1 MASKEVLKH
10 LRCLAGLSPRPTRSF
25 SPRIVC
31 YPYPPS
37 APSRPSDQN
46 QQPARRCMATVT
58 EPPAVDTSQPQI
70 MTYSSDPGLTTSA
83 VPSVSPNLAQPP
95 TTVLATIYSFPNM
108 EPLNFA
114 YYPTQ
119 YLFLPLRKD
128 LLHRAVVYEGDRARQ
143 GTANTKWRDE
153 VHGSHRKVHPQ
164 KGTGKAR
171 AGDKQSPIRRG
182 GGAAFGPKPRNFAT
196 GLPRKVY
203 DIAWRTA
210 LSFRYRRG
218 DLIIVDEFK
227 NPKTSAP
234 HWMEQIFEQN
244 GLGNTDKRSLLVAA
258 QRDSRNKKLFEGV
271 QSAGQHGRMSTVDD
285 VDVKDVLSLGR
296 VVIEYEALNE
306 ILKRHSR
313 DLIPPYEVFDNTNS
327 ASQQPLD
334 ST

>member
-1 MASKEVLKH
+1 
-10 LRCLAGLSPRPTRSF
+10 
-25 SPRIVC
+25 
-31 YPYPPS
+31 
-37 APSRPSDQN
+37 
-46 QQPARRCMATVT
+46 MATVT
-58 EPPAVDTSQPQI
+58 ELPAVDASRSQDL
-70 MTYSSDPGLTTSA
+70 TYSSNPGLTTSA
-83 VPSVSPNLAQPP
+83 IPSISPDLAQPP
-95 TTVLATIYSFPNM
+95 TTVLATVYSFPNM

-182 GGAAFGPKPRNFAT
+182 GGAAFGPKPRDFAT

-218 DLIIVDEFK
+218 DLVVVDEFK
-227 NPKTSAP
+227 NPKSSAP
-234 HWMEQIFEQN
+234 HWMEQIFERN
-244 GLGNTDKRSLLVAA
+244 GWGNADKRSLLVAA
-258 QRDSRNKKLFEGV
+258 QRDARNKKLVDGV
-271 QSAGQHGRMSTVDD
+271 QSIGQHGRILTVDE
-285 VDVKDVLSLGR
+285 VDVKDILSLGR
-296 VVIEYEALNE
+296 VVIEYEALND
-306 ILKRHSR
+306 ILTRHSR
-313 DLIPPYEVFDNTNS
+313 DLVPPYEVFENTS
-327 ASQQPLD
+327 SERQQSLD
-334 ST
+334 SN